1 MTELAGSSASTE
13 ALRPSE
19 SRIARAFFLAA
30 GTVSVGV
37 GILGIFLPLLPTT
50 IFLLIGAACYGRS
63 SPAAYR
69 WLTTNRVFGH
79 HLRRYKE
86 ERGATMRTKVS
97 SVGALWV
104 GIALAIWIV
113 SMPWWGTAS
122 LVVIAALV
130 TWHVL
135 SLRTIRT

>member
-1 MTELAGSSASTE
+1 MTELAGSSESTE
-13 ALRPSE
+13 VLRPSE

-69 WLTTNRVFGH
+69 WLTTNRVFGRY
-79 HLRRYKE
+79 LRNYKE
-86 ERGATMRTKVS
+86 ERGATLLTKVTTIA
-97 SVGALWV
+97 ALWA
-104 GIALAIWIV
+104 GIGLAIALV
-113 SMPWWGTAS
+113 SMPLWATVA
-122 LVVIAALV
+122 LVAIAALV
-130 TWHVL
+130 TWHLV